1 MTMKQIHR
9 LETQMEVTILK
20 EGSSYI
26 AYAPA
31 LDISTYGS
39 TKSQARKNFEELVKI
54 FFEEFLDDASSLE
67 VVLGSLGW
75 SKAHTGWQPP
85 RVTLE
90 SININVPLAA

>member
-1 MTMKQIHR
+1 
-9 LETQMEVTILK
+9 MEVTILK

-54 FFEEFLDDASSLE
+54 FFDEFLDNSTALE

-75 SKAHTGWQPP
+75 VKARTGWLPP
-85 RVTLE
+85 KVTHE
-90 SININVPLAA
+90 TVNINIPLAV